1 MTDPQPTTVER
12 WRTRLSAR
20 RIAFVQRWPRF
31 RSPALTVAA
40 LGAAVMSTAAVG
52 GVNVILTIDE
62 GRDQRDVPGLSVES
76 DFANK
81 PRNVLILGS
90 DTRAG
95 LSEEEQAAFGSPETV
110 SGERSDTIILM
121 HIDPRREKAVM
132 VHFPRDLQVEI
143 PGHGTDKINA
153 AYTYGGPGLVVRTVK
168 EFTGLPIHNYMEV
181 DLAGFERLIDVVGG
195 VRMCV
200 DRPLFDELAGLSIP
214 RAGCYMFDGRT
225 ALAFV
230 RARHIEGDLIPDFS
244 RITRQQQFMR
254 AMMNKILSLGSLL
267 DQEVIEEAARQVT
280 TDTRLS
286 TADLIYL
293 GARLRQLAERDPSG
307 ATSLDFRVVPG
318 APQTQDGISYVIA
331 QQPDADRLFEALA
344 EGTSLGSIGTAPVNT
359 AISPAVIRVRVLSAG
374 LTSEAQEAGGL
385 LRRAGFIV
393 LEQGTAPEG
402 TTESEILYAP
412 GKRDRAQVVGGYFPD
427 LPQEEGSASILGNAE
442 VAVVVGEDFEG
453 TIG

>member
-1 MTDPQPTTVER
+1 MADPKTTTTGGWRTTVSR
-12 WRTRLSAR
+12 WRDGVVR
-20 RIAFVQRWPRF
+20 RWPRF
-31 RSPALTVAA
+31 RSPVLIIAA
-40 LGAAVMSTAAVG
+40 LGAAFMSTAAVAG
-52 GVNVILTIDE
+52 LNVFLAIDE
-62 GRDQRDVPGLSVES
+62 GRKDPISIDELAEES
-76 DFANK
+76 DFGNK
-81 PRNVLILGS
+81 PRNVLLVGS
-90 DTRAG
+90 DTRRG

-110 SGERSDTIILM
+110 SGERSDTLILM

-132 VHFPRDLQVEI
+132 IHFPRDLQVEI
-143 PGHGTDKINA
+143 PGYGTDKINA
-153 AYTYGGPGLVVRTVK
+153 AYTYGGPELVVRTVK

-181 DLAGFERLIDVVGG
+181 DLAGFQRLIDVLGG

-214 RAGCYMFDGRT
+214 RAGCYTFDGKT

-230 RARHIEGDLIPDFS
+230 RARNIEGDLIPDFS

-254 AMMNKILSLGSLL
+254 AMMNKILSVGSLL

-293 GARLRQLAERDPSG
+293 GARLRELAERDPSG

-318 APQTQDGISYVIA
+318 LPQTLNGVSYVIA
-331 QQPDADRLFEALA
+331 EQPDANRMFEALA
-344 EGTSLGSIGTAPVNT
+344 EGTSLGSIGTSPVNT
-359 AISPAVIRVRVLSAG
+359 AISPAVIKVRVLSAG
-374 LTSEAQEAGGL
+374 LTTTEAQGAEAL

-393 LEQGTAPEG
+393 LERG
-402 TTESEILYAP
+402 TTSAEESVILYAP

-442 VAVVVGEDFEG
+442 VAVVVAADFEG
-453 TIG
+453 TT